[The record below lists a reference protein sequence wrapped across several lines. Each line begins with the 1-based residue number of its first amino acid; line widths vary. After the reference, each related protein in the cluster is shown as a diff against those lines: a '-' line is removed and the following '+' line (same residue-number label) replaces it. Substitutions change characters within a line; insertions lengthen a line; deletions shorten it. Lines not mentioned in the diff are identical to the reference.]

1 MQPDNLIVSHT
12 SIELSLLCASGRHKQ
27 AAQIRQDVNAWWS
40 EAEAA
45 VGTKNAGSTPGPHA
59 AHIAGDD
66 ARKMVWIV
74 AIMLVLVLLAC
85 YVGSKARNLK
95 VMDPDKKT
103 QYSVVADDE
112 GSSDVE
118 SGDTGGT
125 DTPPS
130 RRERSDVFTAR
141 RQRQRQ
147 ANSRHHR
154 GARVEQL

>member
-1 MQPDNLIVSHT
+1 MRD
-12 SIELSLLCASGRHKQ
+12 
-27 AAQIRQDVNAWWS
+27 DVNAWWS
-40 EAEAA
+40 EAGEAL
-45 VGTKNAGSTPGPHA
+45 GNSNAGSAPGQHA
-59 AHIAGDD
+59 AHAVGND
-66 ARKMVWIV
+66 ARRMVLIA
-74 AIMLVLVLLAC
+74 AIALVGVLLAC
-85 YVGSKARNLK
+85 FVGSKARNLQ

-103 QYSVVADDE
+103 RYSVVAEDE
-112 GSSDVE
+112 ESSDVE

-130 RRERSDVFTAR
+130 RRERSDSFAAR